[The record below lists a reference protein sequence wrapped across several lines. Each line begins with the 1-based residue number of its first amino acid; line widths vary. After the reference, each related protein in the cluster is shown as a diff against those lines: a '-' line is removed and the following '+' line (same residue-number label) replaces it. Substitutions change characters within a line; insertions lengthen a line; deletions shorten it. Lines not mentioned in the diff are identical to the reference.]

1 MAETVLTDT
10 TPAAAP
16 IATPVAGVPA
26 GAGASAGT
34 TPSPDAKP
42 EDAKAAPEGSK
53 DAKGDK
59 DKVGAPEKYEFKAP
73 EGVKLDEAV
82 LGEFTP
88 LAKEMGLTQENAQK
102 LVDLY
107 AKVQAAN
114 SEASTKAWADL
125 QAEWTNKTKT
135 DKEFGGEKLMENVSI
150 AKKAIEAFGTPELS
164 EALTVT
170 GVGNHPEFVRFFYKV
185 GKEIGND
192 KLSFGKAG
200 GQAPD
205 PAKILFPNQK

>member
-1 MAETVLTDT
+1 MAETVLTEAT
-10 TPAAAP
+10 TTAPAPAAAP
-16 IATPVAGVPA
+16 VAAAAPAATP
-26 GAGASAGT
+26 
-34 TPSPDAKP
+34 PSPVAAP

-73 EGVKLDEAV
+73 EGIKLDEAV

-88 LAKEMGLTQENAQK
+88 LAKEMGLTQESAQK

-107 AKVQAAN
+107 AKIQTTN
-114 SEASTKAWADL
+114 SEATAKAWADL
-125 QAEWTNKTKT
+125 QADWTSKTKT

-150 AKKAIEAFGTPELS
+150 AKKAIEAFGTPGLS
-164 EALTVT
+164 EALEAT
-170 GVGNHPEFVRFFYKV
+170 GVGNHPEIVRFFYRV
-185 GKEIGND
+185 GKAVGND

-205 PAKILFPNQK
+205 IAKRLFPNQN